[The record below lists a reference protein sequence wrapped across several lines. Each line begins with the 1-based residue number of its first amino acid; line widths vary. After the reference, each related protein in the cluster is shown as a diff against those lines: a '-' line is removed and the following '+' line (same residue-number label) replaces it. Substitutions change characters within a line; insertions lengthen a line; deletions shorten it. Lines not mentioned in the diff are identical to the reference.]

1 MRIPRIRLTIRLV
14 MVGIAIIALALGLG
28 VVLLRPET
36 ISIPVTFTN
45 KSSTPLTGLQI
56 EYRSMQPSK
65 TSWTTTEGGV
75 LVTTEAL
82 APGATKVWEVECS
95 GLSVVTFHC
104 TTPDGITKS
113 VRIDV
118 SPRDYQ
124 PSFILDDTG
133 VKAVVRDSASQKAAP
148 K

>member
-1 MRIPRIRLTIRLV
+1 MRIRRVRFTIRRV
-14 MVGIAIIALALGLG
+14 MLAIAIIALALGLG

-56 EYRSMQPSK
+56 EYRSMQPSE
-65 TSWTTTEGGV
+65 TSWTTPKGGI

-95 GLSVVTFHC
+95 GLSVVTIHC
-104 TTPDGITKS
+104 TTPDGRTKS
-113 VRIDV
+113 VGIGV
-118 SPRDYQ
+118 NPKNSE
-124 PSFILDDTG
+124 PSFILDDSG
-133 VKAVVRDSASQKAAP
+133 VKAVVGDTASHKPAF